1 METLNGELA
10 RYMVIYA
17 DGEKIPDVF
26 GDQGQATATREEAE
40 LLADEHRAAG
50 SAVTVLAL
58 DVSIP
63 LTAPTGQEHIMKT
76 IISTLLYGD
85 VFSIRANWAEASSQ
99 IERDTEDGW
108 EATGNQVADFSHDE
122 QAAMRYE
129 LINSVRAGG
138 DDPDDPRIADE
149 IEEAL
154 RGATR

>member
-1 METLNGELA
+1 MKTLNGELA

-17 DGEKIPDVF
+17 DGEKIPDIF

-63 LTAPTGQEHIMKT
+63 LTAPTGQEHIMKA
-76 IISTLLYGD
+76 IISAELYGD
-85 VFSIRANWAEASSQ
+85 SFEIRANWAEASSQ
-99 IERDTEDGW
+99 IERHTEDGW
-108 EATGNQVADFSHDE
+108 EATGNQVADFGHDE
-122 QAAMRYE
+122 HAAMRHE
-129 LINSVRAGG
+129 LCEAVRAGG
-138 DDPDDPRIADE
+138 DDPDDIRISDE